1 MASETKERVG
11 IVGVGRMGLAMLKH
25 LVKHG
30 YPVTACDLDDKQRA
44 KAREAGATTVKTPA
58 EVARAA
64 DFVII
69 GVGYD
74 DEVNAVVLGADGL
87 LADLAPGS
95 IIAVSSTAKPDTVKA
110 LEQRA
115 QAQGV
120 GVLDAPICRGRFAA
134 DEGTL
139 LALVGGKPDVV
150 ERGRAVYGCFCSD
163 YAHLGDV
170 GHGQV
175 GKTMNNLLLWIN
187 AVGLI
192 EAGRLAEST
201 GIDLA
206 KLRAA
211 LLMSS
216 GASDALKEWDMISFT
231 WALKDMQIVAD
242 LTDKAGLSL
251 PITGAIKE
259 LVKDARRIKAT
270 NAPKWTGTC
279 SGRVARVHNRSRG
292 CGLRRSIHTNRI
304 PSRQIHRR
312 DAAVDE
318 QVGAIDERGILAHQE
333 QHRLGGL
340 LRLARALRHVRHR
353 PRRDRTRP
361 CRPASRSCS
370 ARSRSP

>member
-1 MASETKERVG
+1 MTTGKKERVG

-30 YPVTACDLDDKQRA
+30 YQVTACDIDDKQLA
-44 KAREAGATTVKTPA
+44 KARDAGAATANTPA

-74 DEVNAVVLGADGL
+74 DEVNQVVLGTDGL
-87 LADLAPGS
+87 LADLAPGAV
-95 IIAVSSTAKPDTVKA
+95 IAVSSTARPDTVKA
-110 LEQRA
+110 LDARA
-115 QAQGV
+115 RAAGV
-120 GVLDAPICRGRFAA
+120 AILDAPICRGRFAA

-150 ERGRAVYGCFCSD
+150 D
-163 YAHLGDV
+163 
-170 GHGQV
+170 HGQV

-187 AVGLI
+187 AVGLL
-192 EAGRLAEST
+192 EAGRLAETT
-201 GIDLA
+201 GIDLG
-206 KLRAA
+206 KLRTA

-216 GASDALKEWDMISFT
+216 GASDALKEWDRISFT

-270 NAPKWTGTC
+270 NAPKWT
-279 SGRVARVHNRSRG
+279 
-292 CGLRRSIHTNRI
+292 
-304 PSRQIHRR
+304 
-312 DAAVDE
+312 
-318 QVGAIDERGILAHQE
+318 
-333 QHRLGGL
+333 
-340 LRLARALRHVRHR
+340 RHR
-353 PRRDRTRP
+353 DQ
-361 CRPASRSCS
+361 
-370 ARSRSP
+370 